1 MNILNAAI
9 YNKLQGTSAIT
20 SQLSGT
26 TSIYSVQAPDNAS
39 LPYIVYSIQGGGD
52 ENLDRHRTKNTVYFI
67 RAYSQVSL
75 AQAGSIDAAVDTAL
89 HLQTIS
95 PSGWSNF
102 WTAREEDLTAV
113 ENLESGDKIWMSG
126 GLYRVRIEDT

>member
-9 YNKLQGTSAIT
+9 YNKLQGTSLIT

-75 AQAGSIDAAVDTAL
+75 VQAGSIDAAVDTAL

-113 ENLESGDKIWMSG
+113 ENLESGEKIWMSG

>member
-1 MNILNAAI
+1 MNFMNSAI
-9 YNKLQGTSAIT
+9 YSKLQGTAIT
-20 SQLSGT
+20 SLLSGST
-26 TSIYSVQAPDNAS
+26 AIYAVQAPDNAT

-52 ENLDRHRTKNTVYFI
+52 ENLDRHRTKNLVYFI

-75 AQAGSIDAAVDTAL
+75 AQAGSIDAAIDTAL

-113 ENLESGDKIWMSG
+113 ENLESGEKIWMAG
-126 GLYRVRIEDT
+126 GFYRFLVEDT